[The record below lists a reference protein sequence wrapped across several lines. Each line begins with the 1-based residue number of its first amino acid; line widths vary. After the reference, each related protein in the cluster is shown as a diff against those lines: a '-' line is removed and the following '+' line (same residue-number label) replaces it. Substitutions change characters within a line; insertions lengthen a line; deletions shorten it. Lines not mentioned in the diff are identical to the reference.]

1 MHRAARQAEEWWKLS
16 HLPGQHS
23 SITTILQPF
32 ECLNRVSPRLS
43 SRICR
48 CCSLLYSP
56 NRYLRRARS
65 INTYWT
71 KKFKSCAGV
80 QDIERRAETL
90 PRALWHT
97 EAGVKPV
104 TVWCSNDY
112 LGMSRHPSVQQAVH
126 ETVDLN
132 GIGAGGTRNISGTN
146 HYHVMLEEQ
155 LRQLHG
161 TEKALLFT
169 SGYVANDATLSTVL
183 SLLPGTIVFSDALN
197 HASMIEGIRH
207 SVLPKDRRLIWRHN
221 DLQHLEE
228 LLAAADPDAPK
239 VIAFESVYSM
249 CGTVADV
256 GAICDLADKYG
267 AYTFIDEVHAVGLY
281 GDRGGGIAQRDG
293 VEHRLDMITGTL
305 AKGFGVFGGYLAAS
319 ARIVDAVRSFAPG
332 FIFSTSLP
340 PVVTSAALT
349 SVKHL
354 MESQACS
361 SITRQRIQYSPAR
374 VWRGFFPSPPAAVFQ
389 AFFFDFFW
397 RLWRFPVNPSPFQ
410 TERYAHQRAAARLK
424 LLFRGYAAIS
434 CKMPRTN

>member
-1 MHRAARQAEEWWKLS
+1 
-16 HLPGQHS
+16 
-23 SITTILQPF
+23 
-32 ECLNRVSPRLS
+32 
-43 SRICR
+43 
-48 CCSLLYSP
+48 
-56 NRYLRRARS
+56 
-65 INTYWT
+65 
-71 KKFKSCAGV
+71 
-80 QDIERRAETL
+80 
-90 PRALWHT
+90 
-97 EAGVKPV
+97 
-104 TVWCSNDY
+104 
-112 LGMSRHPSVQQAVH
+112 MSRHPSVQQAVH

-161 TEKALLFT
+161 TKKALLFT

-267 AYTFIDEVHAVGLY
+267 AYTFTDEVHAVGLY

-319 ARIVDAVRSFAPG
+319 ARICDAVRSFAPG

-340 PVVTSAALT
+340 PVVTAGALA
-349 SVKHL
+349 SVQHL
-354 MESQACS
+354 MES
-361 SITRQRIQYSPAR
+361 
-374 VWRGFFPSPPAAVFQ
+374 
-389 AFFFDFFW
+389 
-397 RLWRFPVNPSPFQ
+397 Q

-424 LLFRGYAAIS
+424 LLFRAAGLPVMDSVSHIVPLMVGDPVNAKKAS
-434 CKMPRTN
+434 DMLLDQFGIYVQPINYPTVPKGTERLRFTPGPLHTDEMMDELVTALNSVWDELDLPRKLPQQVASKECWQDAARCCLALPSLPCKSHAESRL